1 MSDAVNTNVP
11 TQQAPIISLTIE
23 DLRFYR
29 GFIDIAVARGAVQA
43 NEMEIT
49 GKFYKRLDDFLKS
62 ADAQKQNQPTE
73 PAAPTAESVQE

>member
-11 TQQAPIISLTIE
+11 TQQASPISLTIE

-29 GFIDIAVARGAVQA
+29 GFIDIAVARGTVQA

-73 PAAPTAESVQE
+73 PAPPAEPVQE

>member
-1 MSDAVNTNVP
+1 MTELDNVP
-11 TQQAPIISLTIE
+11 QQPIPLSLTLE

-29 GFIDIAVARGAVQA
+29 GFINIASARGAVLA

-62 ADAQKQNQPTE
+62 TDSQLTTPPQQG
-73 PAAPTAESVQE
+73 